1 MLPRWSLIGVAIVL
15 AALTPPLAAG
25 SPSVRLRP
33 QSPRVARWI
42 ADGMARS
49 STFRD
54 LVARIEAGDV
64 IVYLEAQP
72 ALRQGVSASLT
83 WMAATPQGRFVRAS
97 VRPDL
102 RARETL
108 AMIAHELQHVVEVI
122 DHPDVRSERGLADL
136 YARIGHTV
144 GSAGGRWDTIAA
156 LRTGDRVRTE
166 LLGA

>member
-1 MLPRWSLIGVAIVL
+1 MLRRWTLIGFVVVL
-15 AALTPPLAAG
+15 AALTPPLAAA
-25 SPSVRLRP
+25 SPSARLRP
-33 QSPRVARWI
+33 QGARVARWI

-49 STFRD
+49 ATFRA

-72 ALRQGVSASLT
+72 ALGQGLSACLT

-102 RARETL
+102 SARDTL

-122 DHPDVRSERGLADL
+122 EHPDVQSERGLADL
-136 YARIGHTV
+136 YVRIGHATGWV
-144 GSAGGRWDTIAA
+144 GGRWDTVAA
-156 LRTGDRVRTE
+156 LRTGDRVRIE